1 MRSFFTLMYVPFM
14 PEERDS
20 ITPALSSF
28 RSAFT
33 MTERVMPT
41 RSAILLATR
50 IPSLPGSSSKMAPT
64 ASISAVLRVLI
75 AERTTC

>member
-1 MRSFFTLMYVPFM
+1 MYVPFI

-20 ITPALSSF
+20 ITPALSNF

-33 MTERVMPT
+33 ITERVIPT

-50 IPSLPGSSSKMAPT
+50 MPYVPSSSSKIWMI
-64 ASISAVLRVLI
+64 ASSSEKESVLI
-75 AERTTC
+75 ADFTI